1 MIYGI
6 YSIFMGTKNKV
17 VSIDKGLAIEF
28 SKIVSAVIRS
38 DPLNEY
44 AGDIKV
50 TLETGNGEIQVQIR
64 QESSTYTGIRSTIAS
79 LYREEGVHIQEVMNT
94 SLILYIKDYHR
105 MNFLSKLFMG
115 LRFNERNKHV
125 AKEVYSK
132 ISKIL
137 FHARKQEY
145 VFAHFIFILDW

>member
-17 VSIDKGLAIEF
+17 VSIDKGLAIDF

-79 LYREEGVHIQEVMNT
+79 L
-94 SLILYIKDYHR
+94 
-105 MNFLSKLFMG
+105 
-115 LRFNERNKHV
+115 
-125 AKEVYSK
+125 
-132 ISKIL
+132 
-137 FHARKQEY
+137 
-145 VFAHFIFILDW
+145 